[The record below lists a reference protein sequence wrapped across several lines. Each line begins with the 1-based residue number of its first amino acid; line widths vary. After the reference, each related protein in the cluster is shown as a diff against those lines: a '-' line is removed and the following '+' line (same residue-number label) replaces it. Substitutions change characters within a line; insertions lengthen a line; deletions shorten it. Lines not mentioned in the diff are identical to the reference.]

1 MQRVTAALKAP
12 SVLFCKVQRPI
23 QVYATSLYVFIG
35 LDLYLISASKEDAK
49 HRTKLFKRSTTLRWT
64 DAEGTDREQNLV
76 QTRADQDTGGGSMI
90 APLTPNLVLLV
101 FFLLKG
107 SSSFPLSQS
116 ACSSSDCW
124 VFSATSHHRR
134 SATVQ
139 CNSTHVS
146 RSGAEL
152 ISCTSFRTSS
162 CWVTRCRLSFSFK
175 HQTSACPLT
184 ELPESLALCSQKASP
199 RSWEEDP
206 QGRAEQV
213 EQHGG
218 GGLQSSLQLHS
229 LNETLIMLRHSDCGP
244 RL

>member
-1 MQRVTAALKAP
+1 MGLDAEGQRGVGALEDTGTKNKRDGKCPVNKELTISMQRVTAALKAP

-124 VFSATSHHRR
+124 VFSATSHHR
-134 SATVQ
+134 
-139 CNSTHVS
+139 
-146 RSGAEL
+146 
-152 ISCTSFRTSS
+152 
-162 CWVTRCRLSFSFK
+162 
-175 HQTSACPLT
+175 
-184 ELPESLALCSQKASP
+184 
-199 RSWEEDP
+199 
-206 QGRAEQV
+206 
-213 EQHGG
+213 
-218 GGLQSSLQLHS
+218 
-229 LNETLIMLRHSDCGP
+229 
-244 RL
+244 